1 MTQVITKEN
10 KVCTKCAVSKSA
22 SDFYV
27 DSRRGYLRGK
37 CKECLKQEDKAY
49 RTANPQKQ
57 NARQKAWREANPDK
71 AKLIAQRHFAKNRDV
86 MYQRTALWRETNRE
100 YVKELSRLWAKNNPS
115 KMAAQ
120 ASKRRAKLLSATP
133 LWADFGA
140 IQIEYDLA
148 DWCSKATGIKYHVDH
163 IVPLQGKNVCGLHV
177 PNNLQVIPAM
187 DNLKKKNK
195 FTAI

>member
-1 MTQVITKEN
+1 MTQVIINGTKQCIKCAEVKAADMFYKAN
-10 KVCTKCAVSKSA
+10 RKGLRSQCKACTKLSESIRAK
-22 SDFYV
+22 
-27 DSRRGYLRGK
+27 
-37 CKECLKQEDKAY
+37 
-49 RTANPQKQ
+49 ANPQKQ
-57 NARQKAWREANPDK
+57 NARQKAWREANPEK
-71 AKLIAQRHFAKNRDV
+71 AKVIAHRHFEKNRDV
-86 MYQRTALWRETNRE
+86 MYKRTALWRETNRE

-133 LWADFGA
+133 VWADFGA

-148 DWCSKATGIKYHVDH
+148 DWCSKATGVKYHVDH

>member
-1 MTQVITKEN
+1 MQVIINGTKQ
-10 KVCTKCAVSKSA
+10 CTKCAEVKTV
-22 SDFYV
+22 DMFYKAN
-27 DSRRGYLRGK
+27 RKGLRSQ
-37 CKECLKQEDKAY
+37 CKACTKLFESIRAK
-49 RTANPQKQ
+49 ANPQKQ
-57 NARQKAWREANPDK
+57 NARQKAWREANPEK
-71 AKLIAQRHFAKNRDV
+71 AKVIAQRHFEKNRDV
-86 MYQRTALWRETNRE
+86 MYERTALWRETNRE

-133 LWADFGA
+133 VWADFSA

-148 DWCSKATGIKYHVDH
+148 DWCSKATGVKYHVDH

>member
-1 MTQVITKEN
+1 MQVIIDGK
-10 KVCTKCAVSKSA
+10 KQCTKCAEFKLV
-22 SDFYV
+22 DMFYK
-27 DSRRGYLRGK
+27 GK
-37 CKECLKQEDKAY
+37 NKKPRSHCKACTKLSESIRAK
-49 RTANPQKQ
+49 ANPQKQ
-57 NARQKAWREANPDK
+57 SARQKAWREANPDK

-177 PNNLQVIPAM
+177 PHNLQVIPAM